1 MSNEVE
7 KSLAVDFAETSKSI
21 IEFHLNGIHEL
32 ARLYFVMT
40 EVMGQENL
48 EKPISQETYEALSEY
63 VNVLLTNMKRQKK
76 EIEHLAT
83 NSKEMEMFLSTI
95 PEQEATQLREIL
107 GASSS

>member
-1 MSNEVE
+1 MSNKVE
-7 KSLAVDFAETSKSI
+7 KILAVDFAETSKSI
-21 IEFHLNGIHEL
+21 IEFHLHGIHEL
-32 ARLYFVMT
+32 SRLYFVMT

-76 EIEHLAT
+76 ELEHVAT
-83 NSKEMEMFLSTI
+83 NSKELELFLSTV
-95 PEQEATQLREIL
+95 PEEEAARLREIL